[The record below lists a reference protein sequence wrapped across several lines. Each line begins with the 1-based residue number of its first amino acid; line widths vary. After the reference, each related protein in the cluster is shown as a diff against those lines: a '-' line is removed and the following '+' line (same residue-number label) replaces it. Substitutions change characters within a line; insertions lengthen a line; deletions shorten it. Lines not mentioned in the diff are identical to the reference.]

1 MARETKAQRMERE
14 AEFRAQQEE
23 ENRNTY
29 FPRVM
34 KALED
39 ASNLYWDIS
48 VSNGVF
54 VVDDRNGSKYIVPP
68 VYSED
73 YSKENLWI
81 LDDLESAIRSE
92 QWRQAEAQRQI
103 ELRKNALAK
112 LTEEDR
118 KVLGL

>member
-1 MARETKAQRMERE
+1 MARKTKAERE
-14 AEFRAQQEE
+14 ANEAAWFAQQEE

-29 FPRVM
+29 FPRVL
-34 KALED
+34 KALEE

-48 VSNGVF
+48 VKNGAFEVN
-54 VVDDRNGSKYIVPP
+54 DGNRSEYIVSP
-68 VYSED
+68 VYS
-73 YSKENLWI
+73 KTGLWI
-81 LDDLESAIRSE
+81 LEDLESAIRGE
-92 QWRQAEAQRQI
+92 QWKQAEAQRQI

>member
-1 MARETKAQRMERE
+1 MARETKAQRLERE
-14 AEFRAQQEE
+14 AAFRAQQEE
-23 ENRNTY
+23 ENRNIY
-29 FPRVM
+29 FPSLMR
-34 KALED
+34 ALED

-48 VSNGVF
+48 VKNGAF

-92 QWRQAEAQRQI
+92 QWSQAEAQRQY